1 MAEESKRYFAPH
13 EVEALLPE
21 LTETMGRLMDIHG
34 ELGEVRAA
42 LHQEQHRIMLAGGG
56 ILDQET
62 WREGTRRL
70 EELTR
75 QIQEGIAAI
84 VKLGGVPKDL
94 GLGLVDFPS
103 LLNDQ
108 EVNLCWRLG
117 ETTID
122 FWHGLDEGY
131 AGRKSIDQDF
141 LQRHKGG
148 KPN

>member
-1 MAEESKRYFAPH
+1 MAEELKRYFAPH
-13 EVEALLPE
+13 EVEALIPE
-21 LTETMGRLMDIHG
+21 LTEIMRRLMDTHG
-34 ELGEVRAA
+34 RLGEVRAA

-56 ILDQET
+56 ILDQAT
-62 WREGTRRL
+62 WRERTRRL

-75 QIQEGIAAI
+75 QVHEGIAAI

-94 GLGLVDFPS
+94 GMGLVDFPS

-117 ETTID
+117 ETTIN

-131 AGRKSIDQDF
+131 AGRKP
-141 LQRHKGG
+141 LE
-148 KPN
+148 P

>member
-1 MAEESKRYFAPH
+1 MAEELKRYFTPH
-13 EVEALLPE
+13 EVERLIPE
-21 LTETMGRLMDIHG
+21 LAKIMGRLMDTHG

-56 ILDQET
+56 ILDQEA
-62 WREGTRRL
+62 WRARTRRL

-75 QIQEGIAAI
+75 QVQEGIAAI

-94 GLGLVDFPS
+94 GMGLVDFPS
-103 LLNDQ
+103 LMSDR
-108 EVNLCWRLG
+108 EVNLCWRFG

-131 AGRKSIDQDF
+131 AGRKP
-141 LQRHKGG
+141 LE
-148 KPN
+148 P